1 MFRFLSRATGFI
13 LVAAAFSALVVDG
26 TRSILGQ
33 RILQYSLGD
42 AAAWLGDARYGP
54 ALDDLARLP
63 SPIQQGIHGALAV
76 PFWLAA
82 AATGSALLLVGR
94 PSRRTVGFSHR
105 RS

>member
-1 MFRFLSRATGFI
+1 MLRFLSRAVGFI
-13 LVAAAFSALVVDG
+13 FVAVAFAALVVDG

-33 RILQYSLGD
+33 RLLQYSLGD
-42 AAAWLGDARYGP
+42 AAAWVGGARDGA
-54 ALDDLARLP
+54 ALDGLAHLP
-63 SPIQQGIHGALAV
+63 SPIRQGIHGALAV

-82 AATGSALLLVGR
+82 AVLGSALLLVGR